1 MYTERSIVTCL
12 IFVEFTCD
20 KIRRA
25 ADKVRCVIGEQMYK
39 LSRDELKETFGANN
53 GIRLFSQ
60 LQKDKERVYHIII
73 IS

>member
-1 MYTERSIVTCL
+1 
-12 IFVEFTCD
+12 
-20 KIRRA
+20 
-25 ADKVRCVIGEQMYK
+25 MYK